1 MNKIKPRL
9 GKRRLR
15 VAQWIVYTIGMV
27 GAVVSLFAM
36 YYRPTDSVFQTSGGA
51 IEGITNIHARVGA
64 ASDAPLV
71 FTEHAEESGIH
82 FQHFPFKRSS
92 VIVEDMGSGMAWGDY
107 DNDGD
112 SDLFLVN
119 IAAPLLGSASLASA
133 TATHALFQ
141 NQGNG
146 AFRDVSE
153 EANIKIPSIGM
164 GAAWGDYDNDGDLD
178 LYVTNYGPN
187 FLYENKGN
195 GSFVEIGEHA
205 GVNDPLFGTGCM
217 WGDYNRDGWIDLYVC
232 NYVNFIYRE
241 SDRARRSQLKRV
253 VYPYTLNPSSF
264 EPQPNRLYQNNGDGT
279 FTDVAE
285 ALKIDNPEGRSLCA
299 AWADFNLDG
308 FVDLYIAND
317 VSSNAL
323 YQNRNGEGFED
334 ISSSSLTADYRG
346 AMGIAVG
353 DFDRD
358 LDFDLFITH
367 WIAQENALFQNMKYF
382 MEIEQGE
389 DQSLFF
395 TDVADEYGL
404 GQISLDM
411 VGWST
416 SLVDFDNDGWLDLW
430 ISNGSTMEEP
440 HDPHYLSPQ
449 RLFLFWRDPSRGFQD
464 VSSAI
469 GDIFNAQ
476 IVSRGGAYADYNND
490 GKIDFAIQRFGEAP
504 LLFRNDSDLNRNWV
518 QLDLR
523 QTAYNTYALGARVTI
538 HTSGGVQTQQVGSQG
553 SYLSQNQ
560 TLLHFG
566 LDQDVQIE
574 EIQIHWPDGT
584 EERMTEGIEIN
595 KKITLTHQP
604 VYKKN
609 VAQ

>member
-1 MNKIKPRL
+1 MNRMKPRL

-15 VAQWIVYTIGMV
+15 VAQWIVYTIGVVGVAAMV
-27 GAVVSLFAM
+27 FVV
-36 YYRPTDSVFQTSGGA
+36 YYRPTDSVLQTSGGA
-51 IEGITNIHARVGA
+51 IEGVTNIHARVGA
-64 ASDAPLV
+64 ATDAPFV
-71 FTEHAEESGIH
+71 FTEQAEESGIQ

-107 DNDGD
+107 DKDGD

-119 IAAPLLGSASLASA
+119 IAAPLLGSASLAS
-133 TATHALFQ
+133 TEATHALFQ
-141 NQGNG
+141 NQGDG
-146 AFRDVSE
+146 LFRDVSE
-153 EANIKIPSIGM
+153 EANINTPSVGM

-187 FLYENKGN
+187 FLYENKGD
-195 GSFVEIGEHA
+195 GSFVEIGERA
-205 GVNDPLFGTGCM
+205 GVNDPLFGTGSM

-241 SDRARRSQLKRV
+241 SDRARRSQFKRV

-264 EPQPNRLYQNNGDGT
+264 QPQPNRLYQNNGDGT

-285 ALKIDNPEGRSLCA
+285 ALKVHNPEGRSLCA
-299 AWADFNLDG
+299 AWSDFNLDG

-323 YQNRNGEGFED
+323 YQNKSGEGFDD

-358 LDFDLFITH
+358 LDFDLLITH

-382 MEIEQGE
+382 MKIEQDE

-430 ISNGSTMEEP
+430 ISNGSTMEDP
-440 HDPHYLSPQ
+440 QDPHLLVSQ
-449 RLFLFWRDPSRGFQD
+449 RVFLFRRVPSKGFQNVAAAVGGNLD
-464 VSSAI
+464 APV
-469 GDIFNAQ
+469 
-476 IVSRGGAYADYNND
+476 VSRGGAFADYNND
-490 GKIDFAIQRFGEAP
+490 GKVDFAIQRFGSTP
-504 LLFRNDSDLNRNWV
+504 LLFRNDSDSGRNWV

-538 HTSGGVQTQQVGSQG
+538 RTSGGVQTQQVGSQG

-560 TLLHFG
+560 AALHFG
-566 LDQDVQIE
+566 LDQDVHIE
-574 EIQIHWPDGT
+574 EIQITWPDGV
-584 EERMTEGIEIN
+584 EEHMTEGIEIN
-595 KKITLTHQP
+595 KKMTLTHQP
-604 VYKKN
+604 IYKKN
-609 VAQ
+609 LTQ